1 MTREIIEET
10 TDGGL
15 PCTPRSRSFR
25 AGDAVHHAPSG
36 EDWLLATDEEN
47 GKVQACGWPES
58 MAEAK
63 DCQLLEP
70 ASDSKR
76 LDMLKTWAAESKG
89 YEHERDSR
97 TRAARRQLSS
107 ENNAIS
113 NSHAD

>member
-1 MTREIIEET
+1 MSAHYCST
-10 TDGGL
+10 TPKTEGSGAS
-15 PCTPRSRSFR
+15 PCSRSFR
-25 AGDAVHHAPSG
+25 AGDTVHHAPSG

-58 MAEAK
+58 IAEAK

-70 ASDSKR
+70 ASDSER
-76 LDMLKTWAAESKG
+76 LDMLKTWAAEGKG

-107 ENNAIS
+107 ENDQIRP
-113 NSHAD
+113 